1 MAPFE
6 PMEPISRQ
14 ALKNLRLRLPPDLHE
29 QLSEQAWRERRSMN
43 DLVMELVRRHVA
55 ESSKA
60 AGA

>member
-1 MAPFE
+1 
-6 PMEPISRQ
+6 MEPTTRE

-55 ESSKA
+55 ERSA